1 MTTLKQELA
10 RILSMKDESAC
21 AKAFETFCK
30 KHAGQLPLP
39 GADTMFDKAMW
50 AASQYMSLSKKDED
64 IVKRVTRRM
73 LGEEVDVVKAAALKL
88 KDLVGATREAA
99 ISTWQE
105 MLSAMAWQQMVPAG
119 ALRGVGAQIVSLGTF
134 QKQLA
139 DANIQVNLGWLVDQD
154 QLRILLQA
162 KDERNEALPEV
173 ELRIKE
179 SERGIVFSR
188 RTNEDGTVVAPSVKV
203 GPGQYQI
210 EVVWNDQIAETP
222 YFVI

>member
-10 RILSMKDESAC
+10 KILSMKDESAC
-21 AKAFETFCK
+21 ARAFETFCK

-39 GADTMFDKAMW
+39 GEDTMFDKAMW
-50 AASQYMSLSKKDED
+50 AASQYMSLSNKDEA
-64 IVKRVTRRM
+64 IVKRVTQRL

-139 DANIQVNLGWLVDQD
+139 DANIQVNLGWLVDHD

-162 KDERNEALPEV
+162 KDQKNEALPEV

>member
-1 MTTLKQELA
+1 MTTVKQELA
-10 RILSMKDESAC
+10 KILSMKDESAC
-21 AKAFETFCK
+21 ARAFEAFLK
-30 KHAGQLPLP
+30 KRTGQLPLP
-39 GADTMFDKAMW
+39 GEDTMFDKAMW

-64 IVKRVTRRM
+64 IVGRVTRRM
-73 LGEEVDVVKAAALKL
+73 LGEEVDVVKSAALKL

-179 SERGIVFSR
+179 QERGVVFSR
-188 RTNEDGTVVAPSVKV
+188 RTNQDGTVVAPSVKV

-210 EVVWNDQIAETP
+210 EVVWNNEIAETP